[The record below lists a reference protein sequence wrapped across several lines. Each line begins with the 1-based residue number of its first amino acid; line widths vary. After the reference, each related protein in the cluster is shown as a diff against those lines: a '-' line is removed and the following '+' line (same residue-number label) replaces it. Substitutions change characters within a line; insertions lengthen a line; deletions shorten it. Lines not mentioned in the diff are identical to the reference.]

1 MMITVSLNNEPI
13 QLAPY
18 TRLSDAL
25 EQWEYGEQKIA
36 VALNGE
42 FVPRSRYSETALQDS
57 DQLDIVK
64 PVGGG

>member
-1 MMITVSLNNEPI
+1 MICISLNNEPAE
-13 QLAPY
+13 LPPDTA
-18 TRLSDAL
+18 LSDAL
-25 EQWEYGEQKIA
+25 EQWDYGEQKIA

-42 FVPRSRYSETALQDS
+42 FVPRSRYRDTVLQER

>member
-1 MMITVSLNNEPI
+1 MIRISLNNEPTEL
-13 QLAPY
+13 QPDTA
-18 TRLSDAL
+18 LSDAL
-25 EQWEYGEQKIA
+25 EQWHYGEQKIA

-42 FVPRSRYSETALQDS
+42 FVPRSRYQDTVLQER